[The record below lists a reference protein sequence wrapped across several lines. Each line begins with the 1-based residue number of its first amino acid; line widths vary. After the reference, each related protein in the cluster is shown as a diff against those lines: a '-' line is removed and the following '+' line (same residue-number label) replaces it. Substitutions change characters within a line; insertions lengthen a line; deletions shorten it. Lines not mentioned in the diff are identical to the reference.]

1 MCMAILLPDIVKAGH
16 YYIAQTPLYAIN
28 EKKVFKPLWSEK
40 ELEVARNK
48 NRQITRFKGLGEL
61 SPHQLKICLLDE
73 PTRHFTPVTYSENI
87 DALIKLFSSAEE
99 KRKLVGE

>member
-1 MCMAILLPDIVKAGH
+1 MGILLPEIVKAGH

-28 EKKVFKPLWSEK
+28 EKKTFQPLWSEE
-40 ELEVARNK
+40 ELNAARAA

-73 PTRHFTPVTYSENI
+73 ATRHFTPVTYSENI
-87 DALIKLFSSAEE
+87 DDLVSLFSSAEE